1 MPEESSSNQYTVYVI
16 AHTHWDREWYA
27 TFQQFRI
34 RLVHVMD
41 ALLDLLERDP
51 SYAHFNLDAQTVV
64 LQDYLEIRPEK
75 RKVLQKF
82 VRDCRLG
89 VGPWYVLP
97 DEFLVSGESLVRN
110 LLLGHRL
117 ASDFGH
123 VQKVGYIPDT
133 FGHIS
138 QLPQILQGFGIPF
151 AMHFRGLDEGN
162 LKSELWWQSP
172 DGSRVLLRHLPTDLG
187 YANASALADEI
198 QAAASDLHAFARYEK
213 RRAASSVLLALN
225 GVDHLPAREDI
236 PAIIEAANGHAN
248 GSYVFRQA
256 SLEEYFDAL
265 LIALRDRPLQTVIGE
280 LRDVNRTPGRDNRLL
295 PHILSARIHNK
306 IQNERTQ
313 TLLEHWAE
321 PWSALLS
328 LQGEEYPK
336 AFLWKSWE
344 WLLQNHPHDSIGG
357 CSIDA
362 VQAQM
367 ETRFAWAYEIAEE
380 ITNERFELLARGI
393 DLSALKED
401 EAALIIFNG
410 LPWPLQEAISV
421 DIDLWDQFL
430 DQIAMQRWTPLTPE
444 SDITSET
451 SAPEIY
457 RRRIRH
463 QWWDDRPI
471 LPSPKFR
478 GLRIRPL
485 DEVASLPVEIESI
498 SRAHVLRPLVS
509 GLASERS
516 ATRVRVS
523 FVASL
528 PPFGYQVYAVTP
540 TANPNKPIPVPHP
553 TNVMEN
559 EYLRVEI
566 ASNGTFL
573 VKDKVSDQIYRD
585 LGYFEDG
592 GDCGDGYNYSPP
604 MQDRVENTLG
614 LEAHISRLN
623 DGPTVQRFQIDYN
636 WSLPESL
643 DGLGRK
649 RSEKRTLCRL
659 RVVASL
665 REASPALD
673 LEVTFDNRARDH
685 RLRIMFPSDVN
696 TDVSNASAQFDV
708 VSHPIH
714 VEPVTDEAW
723 VEDAPT
729 TFPQQDW
736 VDLSDDTRGLCL
748 INRGLPEYEV
758 LATERREVAITLLR
772 AVGHLGAGTD
782 LLSAAVGAG
791 PHIATPEAQIQRR
804 LTYSLSV
811 LPHRGTWDQA
821 EVWRQA
827 MRYNNPPRAI
837 TTGMVKNQ
845 IGISHGTGP
854 ARESFLA
861 VDGRNAIL
869 SAVKKAEQGEALI
882 FRLYNPSDDLTQA
895 TVLLPFVPT
904 KVQLVGLDELPWPT
918 LNVATA
924 PVLREGKKVTIALA
938 PRKIVTLRIE
948 QA

>member
-1 MPEESSSNQYTVYVI
+1 MPEQSDLDSYTVFVI
-16 AHTHWDREWYA
+16 PHTHWDREWYA

-34 RLVHVMD
+34 RLVHVLD
-41 ALLDLLERDP
+41 ALLDLLERDS
-51 SYAHFNLDAQTVV
+51 SYTHFNLDAQTVV
-64 LQDYLEIRPEK
+64 LQDYLEIRPEQ
-75 RKVLQKF
+75 REILQKF

-110 LLLGHRL
+110 LLLGHRI

-138 QLPQILQGFGIPF
+138 QLPQILQGFGILF
-151 AMHFRGLDEGN
+151 AMHFRGLDEGD

-172 DGSRVLLRHLPTDLG
+172 DGSRVLLRHLPADLG

-198 QAAASDLHAFARYEK
+198 QAAAFDLQAIARYEA

-236 PAIIEAANGHAN
+236 PAIIEAANKQSKGD
-248 GSYVFRQA
+248 YVFRQA

-265 LIALRDRPLQTVIGE
+265 VIALRDRPLQTVIGE

-306 IQNERTQ
+306 LQNERTQ

-321 PWSALLS
+321 PWSALLWS
-328 LQGEEYPK
+328 QGEDYPN

-367 ETRFAWAYEIAEE
+367 ETRFAWASEIAEE
-380 ITNERFELLARGI
+380 MTNERFELLARRI
-393 DLSALKED
+393 DLSGLKED
-401 EAALIIFNG
+401 EAALIVFNG
-410 LPWPLQEAISV
+410 LPWSLKEAISV

-444 SDITSET
+444 SDITPET

-457 RRRIRH
+457 RRRIHH

-485 DEVASLPVEIESI
+485 DGVEPLLVEIESI
-498 SRAHVLRPLVS
+498 GRSHILRPLVS

-516 ATRVRVS
+516 ATRVRAS

-540 TANPNKPIPVPHP
+540 TANPNKPLTISHP
-553 TNVMEN
+553 SNVLEN
-559 EYLRVEI
+559 EYLRVQIE
-566 ASNGTFL
+566 SNGTFQ
-573 VKDKVSDQIYRD
+573 VKDKVSGQVYSD
-585 LGYFEDG
+585 LGYFEDS
-592 GDCGDGYNYSPP
+592 GDCGDGYNYSAP
-604 MQDRVENTLG
+604 MEDRVENTLG
-614 LEAHISRLN
+614 LSAHISRLN
-623 DGPTVQRFQIDYN
+623 DGLAIQRYQVDYN

-643 DGLGRK
+643 DSLCRK
-649 RSEKRTLCRL
+649 RSETRSSCRL
-659 RVVASL
+659 SLIASL

-673 LEVTFDNRARDH
+673 LQVTFDNHARDH
-685 RLRIMFPSDVN
+685 RLRMVFPSDVSTN
-696 TDVSNASAQFDV
+696 VSHASAQFDV
-708 VSHPIH
+708 VSHSVH
-714 VEPVTDEAW
+714 VIPVPEEAW

-736 VDLSDDTRGLCL
+736 VDLSDEQRGLCL
-748 INRGLPEYEV
+748 VNRGLPEYEV
-758 LATERREVAITLLR
+758 LATERRELAITLLR
-772 AVGHLGAGTD
+772 AVGYLGAGTD
-782 LLSAAVGAG
+782 LLSAAMGAG
-791 PHIATPEAQIQRR
+791 PHIATPEAQIQRS
-804 LTYSLSV
+804 LTFSLAV

-827 MRYNNPPRAI
+827 MRHNNPPRAI
-837 TTGMVKNQ
+837 TTGMVKSQ
-845 IGISHGTGP
+845 TGFGYGTWS
-854 ARESFLA
+854 ASQSFLT
-861 VDGRNAIL
+861 VEGHNTIL

-882 FRLYNPSDDLTQA
+882 LRLYNPSDNLTQA
-895 TVLLPFVPT
+895 TIRLPFVPT
-904 KVQLVGLDELPWPT
+904 KVELAGLDELPRK
-918 LNVATA
+918 VAHPEMA
-924 PVLREGKKVTIALA
+924 PVFENGRKVKIALA
-938 PRKIVTLRIE
+938 PKKIITLRME
-948 QA
+948 RA